1 MDRNR
6 LLELAIEG
14 LEKQKTAI
22 DEEISAIRAELRGAG
37 STPMAKP
44 VAAPISGRRHRTPA
58 ERKAQSLRMKQYW
71 AKKRQGSKKISL
83 PKAKTARATLNKAIS
98 DAMKA
103 AWARRKAKAA
113 GKTAKAK
120 PRTGKVSPKPSES

>member
-22 DEEISAIRAELRGAG
+22 DEEIAAIREELGGAG
-37 STPMAKP
+37 STRMAKP
-44 VAAPISGRRHRTPA
+44 VAASISGRRRRTPA
-58 ERKAQSLRMKQYW
+58 ERRAQSLRMKQYW
-71 AKKRQGSKKISL
+71 AKKQQVSKKISL
-83 PKAKTARATLNKAIS
+83 PKTKTARAAVNKAIS

-120 PRTGKVSPKPSES
+120 PRTRKVLQKPSES